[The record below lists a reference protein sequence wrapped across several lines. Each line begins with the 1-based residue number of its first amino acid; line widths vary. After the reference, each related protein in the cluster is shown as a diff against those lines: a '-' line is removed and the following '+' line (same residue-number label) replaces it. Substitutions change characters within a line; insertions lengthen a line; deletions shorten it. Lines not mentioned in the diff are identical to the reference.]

1 MFCTKCGQS
10 FPDGSAA
17 CPFCGQPVVPMTS
30 AQPAVPVAPVA
41 PAVPATPVAPVAPAQ
56 PVDPNAY
63 ATPQQPVYQQPVYQ
77 QPVPGTA
84 PAAPVAPA
92 APSNPINYDIG
103 GFLGQFF
110 KDPTGAIFSRAEKK
124 HWLLGL
130 TFPVFYL
137 IMNFIF
143 KIINKETAMT
153 DIATLVSAALKGK
166 DGPSVGGYAFSMLI
180 VEALAIGVFFLM
192 IYLLSNTFGVK
203 KDDFQTIIAWNGLA
217 FFPLAIASI
226 ICGFSEAIY
235 IAMDA
240 EVFNFTGVFSG
251 VAFLFLILMSLEYF
265 TKNLTERGTRFKA
278 MMLTITSS
286 AIAQVA
292 YVFIKWI
299 DNKILF

>member
-17 CPFCGQPVVPMTS
+17 CPFCGQPVAPMTP
-30 AQPAVPVAPVA
+30 AQPAAPAAPVAAPVA
-41 PAVPATPVAPVAPAQ
+41 PAAPQAPAAPAQ

-63 ATPQQPVYQQPVYQ
+63 AQPQQPVYQ
-77 QPVPGTA
+77 QPVPG
-84 PAAPVAPA
+84 AAPVAPV
-92 APSNPINYDIG
+92 APSNPITYDIG

-110 KDPTGAIFSRAEKK
+110 KDPSGAIFSRAEKK

-130 TFPVFYL
+130 TFPVFYV

-143 KIINKETAMT
+143 KIINKETAIT
-153 DIATLVSAALKGK
+153 DFATLVNAFGVKGK

-180 VEALAIGVFFLM
+180 VEALAIGVFLLM
-192 IYLLSNTFGVK
+192 IFLLSNAFGVK
-203 KDDFQTIIAWNGLA
+203 KDDFQTIVAWNGLA
-217 FFPLAIASI
+217 FFPLAAASI

-240 EVFNFTGVFSG
+240 KVFNLTGVFSG

-265 TKNLTERGTRFKA
+265 TKNLTQRGTRFKA
-278 MMLTITSS
+278 IMLTITSS

-292 YVFIKWI
+292 FVFFRWI